1 MTSYALVLVSAFLHA
16 AWNALVKRSPDPSA
30 SVHAVVAA
38 AGVLAGFV
46 VVVEIALGGV
56 TITGRAAVLG
66 AVAGAL
72 EAGYFQALGR
82 ALAAGPLGPVYTIS
96 RGTAAILVWPISIIA
111 LGERLTLLSGAGS
124 ALVLFG
130 LTASSLERGAS
141 RVAILWAVGTAAFI
155 AGYHFAYKG
164 ALVTDSSPAIIFTIS
179 MAVAAALGALLGGAS
194 YRRGFAGAVRAAPLG
209 TLGAGAICAAAFL
222 LFMYA
227 LHHGG
232 AGYVFTLR
240 NTSVLWA
247 TALAFTIGDRPGHRQ
262 IVGAAFVFGGAVL
275 MGLGR

>member
-1 MTSYALVLVSAFLHA
+1 MTAYALVLVSAFLHA

-30 SVHAVVAA
+30 AVHAVVAA
-38 AGVLAGFV
+38 AGVF
-46 VVVEIALGGV
+46 ALGVAAVELAVGTV
-56 TITGRAAVLG
+56 TLTGRAAVFG
-66 AVAGAL
+66 AIAGAL

-96 RGTAAILVWPISIIA
+96 RGTAAILVWPISILA
-111 LGERLTLLSGAGS
+111 LDERMTLLSGAGS
-124 ALVLFG
+124 ALVLLG
-130 LTASSLERGAS
+130 LAASSMERGTS
-141 RVAILWAVGTAAFI
+141 RAAILWAMGTAAFI
-155 AGYHFAYKG
+155 AGYHFAYKA
-164 ALVTDSSPAIIFTIS
+164 ALLTGSSPSLIFVVS
-179 MAVAAALGALLGGAS
+179 MAVAVVVGVLFGGDD
-194 YRRGFAGAVRAAPLG
+194 YRRGFADVVRASPLG
-209 TLGAGAICAAAFL
+209 TLGAGAVCAAAFL

-247 TALAFTIGDRPGHRQ
+247 TAFAFTIGNHPGHRQ
-262 IVGAAFVFGGAVL
+262 IVGAALVFGGAVL